1 MAKSYFG
8 DWKRC
13 CNRWL
18 SRYLS
23 KVFGYD
29 EFNALDGSIMPT
41 SLGANPVG
49 ILLAFTERSIEEV
62 V

>member
-41 SLGANPVG
+41 SLEANPAG
-49 ILLAFTERSIEEV
+49 ILLAFTERIIEEV

>member
-1 MAKSYFG
+1 MAKSYFD

-41 SLGANPVG
+41 SLEPNPAG
-49 ILLAFTERSIEEV
+49 ILLAFTERIIEEV

>member
-8 DWKRC
+8 NWKRC

-41 SLGANPVG
+41 SLEANPVG

>member
-41 SLGANPVG
+41 SLEPNPAG
-49 ILLAFTERSIEEV
+49 ILIAFTERIIEEV